1 MNNYCTKYYITDCK
15 TLAAVWDVFKRLY
28 LHFPITHS
36 TLLDSKSTFSSVLS
50 TVPEIYY
57 SLDVKGHPLYV
68 LYRLCLCSGQNGVCR
83 LVDYHMQLT
92 TLLEPWPTS
101 LIWLMW
107 EEQTATP
114 APARQW
120 ETEPTSSHLN
130 KRRHTEQLVAM
141 TLGSKQWKIK
151 EQI

>member
-1 MNNYCTKYYITDCK
+1 MTSYCTKSYITDCK

-36 TLLDSKSTFSSVLS
+36 TLLDSKFTFSSVLS
-50 TVPEIYY
+50 TVAEIYY
-57 SLDVKGHPLYV
+57 SLDMKGILSV
-68 LYRLCLCSGQNGVCR
+68 CSVDCACAGGRSVS
-83 LVDYHMQLT
+83 DYHMQLT

-114 APARQW
+114 APARQ
-120 ETEPTSSHLN
+120 
-130 KRRHTEQLVAM
+130 
-141 TLGSKQWKIK
+141 
-151 EQI
+151 